1 MIGGQGFNC
10 IETRSETSPINISTK
25 DQKPV
30 FGSLATSELLN
41 AGECGK
47 ISEMMAGSS

>member
-1 MIGGQGFNC
+1 MAGKDLIALRHAAKPLQL
-10 IETRSETSPINISTK
+10 ISTK